1 MNKQLLRFTLYA
13 TIIYLTSSTLN
24 PAIAATRPS
33 GANGLHASGVSDE
46 QPNKQ
51 HSDQFPNR
59 NYARTSA
66 GNLNVA
72 DPRTVRLFY
81 FLPNDRPYRADVVQR
96 LKDEILSIQTFYGE
110 QMQAHGYG
118 FTTFRV
124 ETDSQGEPIVHR
136 VDGQR
141 PDSYYL
147 EDTIDAVL
155 TEMELV
161 TYRESYIYLIV
172 VDNSRNRINLGTSC
186 PRGVGGSTGKYTGFG
201 SVSGEF
207 RRDILAHELG
217 HAFGLLHD
225 FSDGSYIMSYGPGS
239 NRLSPCHATFLAVH
253 PYFNPDT
260 PLVWGRAPSIEL
272 ISSPQYSAEAKSIP
286 IQLKVSDSNG
296 LHQVL
301 LHLAQPDN
309 RWTVKA
315 CHGLTGEKDTI
326 VQFDYDGVIPST
338 HDPSYSITTSLAD
351 PVVHPIY
358 VEAVDVYGNIGWTSF
373 SLFSEALQLL
383 SKIAGD
389 NQHGL
394 PNTPL
399 PVPFV
404 VEVRNPNDGYPHS
417 GFPVTFTVTTGDG
430 ILNVRRNTTDYSGRI
445 EGWLTLGPNL
455 GINTVE
461 VSVAGIED
469 TVTFN
474 AVAGAAV
481 DLPDP
486 NLRAAVEMEIR
497 KAAGKPIAPAE
508 LLTITCLQAL
518 GAYIRNLT
526 GLEGATNL
534 IAVILR
540 HNDISDISPMAGL
553 TNLRR
558 VELDDNNISDISPV
572 AGLTELADLLLQNN
586 NISDISP
593 VAGLTILAE
602 LNLSNNNIS
611 DISPVAGLT
620 HLGWLHLQGN
630 NISDISPVAGL
641 TNLTGLNLSDNGISD
656 ISPLVVNTGLGRED
670 RVDVR
675 GNPLSYQSIVEH
687 IPALQARGVTVEFDD
702 QVPPVRADINTDG
715 RVDILDLVL
724 VAAQLGNTGTD
735 LAADINSDG
744 SINILDLVLVAG
756 VFVETLAAP
765 SAQPQVPETL
775 TAADVQN
782 WLTDAKSL
790 EVSDTIMKRGII
802 MLEQLLAALT
812 PRETEL
818 LANYPNPFNPETW
831 IPYRLAEGAFVTLT
845 IYDLSGQV
853 VRTLDIGHRT
863 AAAYESRSKAV
874 YWDGRNNLGE
884 QAASGVYF
892 YHLSA
897 GNYSATRK
905 MMILK

>member
-13 TIIYLTSSTLN
+13 TIIYLTSSTFN
-24 PAIAATRPS
+24 PAITATRPS
-33 GANGLHASGVSDE
+33 GANGIRSSRMIDE
-46 QPNKQ
+46 RPNKQ
-51 HSDQFPNR
+51 GSNQFPNR
-59 NYARTSA
+59 NYTRTSA
-66 GNLNVA
+66 GNLNAA

-96 LKDEILSIQTFYGE
+96 LKDEILSIQTFYAE
-110 QMQAHGYG
+110 QMQAHGHG

-136 VDGQR
+136 VDGQH

-147 EDTIDAVL
+147 EDTLDAVL
-155 TEMELV
+155 DEMYDV
-161 TYRESYIYLIV
+161 THGESYIYLIV
-172 VDNSRNRINLGTSC
+172 IDNSRNRINLGMSC
-186 PRGVGGSTGKYTGFG
+186 PRGVGGPTGKYTGFA

-207 RRDILAHELG
+207 RRDIVAHELG
-217 HAFGLLHD
+217 HAFGLFHD

-239 NRLSPCHATFLAVH
+239 NRLSPCHAKFLAVH
-253 PYFNPDT
+253 PYFNPNT
-260 PLVWGRAPSIEL
+260 PLGRGQAPSIEL
-272 ISSPQYSAEAKSIP
+272 ISSPQYPADAKSIP
-286 IQLKVSDSNG
+286 IQLQVSDSNG

-309 RWTVKA
+309 RWTVNA
-315 CHGLTGEKDTI
+315 CHGLTGEQDTI
-326 VQFDYDGVIPST
+326 VQFDYDGIIPSA

-351 PVVHPIY
+351 PAVHPIY
-358 VEAVDVYGNIGWTSF
+358 VEALDLDGNIGWTSF
-373 SLFSEALQLL
+373 SLFSEALQPLL
-383 SKIAGD
+383 KIEGD

-394 PNTPL
+394 PNTTL

-404 VEVRNPNDGYPHS
+404 VEVRDLNDGSPRWRV
-417 GFPVTFTVTTGDG
+417 PVTFTVTTGDG
-430 ILNVRRNTTDYSGRI
+430 ILNVTRDTTDYNGRI

-455 GINTVE
+455 GTNTVE
-461 VSVAGIED
+461 VSADGIEGILI
-469 TVTFN
+469 FN

-486 NLRAAVEMEIR
+486 NLRAAVESEIE
-497 KAAGKPIAPAE
+497 KAEGEPIAPAE
-508 LLTITCLQAL
+508 MLTITCLQAL

-534 IAVILR
+534 TAVILR

-558 VELDDNNISDISPV
+558 VDLDDNNISDISPV

-586 NISDISP
+586 NISNISP
-593 VAGLTILAE
+593 VVGLTILEE

-611 DISPVAGLT
+611 DISPVAGFT

-630 NISDISPVAGL
+630 SISDISPVAGL

-656 ISPLVVNTGLGRED
+656 ISPLVANTGLGHGD

-675 GNPLSYQSIVEH
+675 GNPLSYQSIVVH
-687 IPALQARGVTVEFDD
+687 IPALQSRGVTVKFDD
-702 QVPPVRADINTDG
+702 HVQPVMADINGDG
-715 RVDILDLVL
+715 SVNVLDLVL
-724 VAAQLGNTGTD
+724 VAAQLGNTGTN
-735 LAADINSDG
+735 LPADINSDERV
-744 SINILDLVLVAG
+744 NILDLVIVAS
-756 VFVETLAAP
+756 VFAETLAAP
-765 SAQPQVPETL
+765 SALPQVPETL
-775 TAADVQN
+775 TAAEVQN
-782 WLTDAKSL
+782 WLSDARSL
-790 EVSDTIMKRGII
+790 EVKNPSLNRGIM

-831 IPYRLAEGAFVTLT
+831 IPYRLAADAFVILT
-845 IYDLSGQV
+845 IYDGSGQV
-853 VRTLDIGHRT
+853 IRTLDIGHQT

-884 QAASGVYF
+884 QVASGVYF
-892 YHLSA
+892 YTLSA
-897 GNYSATRK
+897 GDYSATRK